1 MFQCFDTHT
10 KSQSSLLI
18 LLGNIYVHVMEKKR
32 KKKQK
37 PEYKISPQ
45 WCKTNNNLGTGH
57 L

>member
-18 LLGNIYVHVMEKKR
+18 LLGNINVHEMEKK
-32 KKKQK
+32 KH
-37 PEYKISPQ
+37 PECKIPPQ
-45 WCKTNNNLGTGH
+45 WCKANNNLGNGH